1 MRRRRRWK
9 VHCVEKEQDQLKA
22 GDGRALKGR
31 ERSIASWTLAGTALK
46 ASSWELRRV
55 GVECMGTFPIT

>member
-1 MRRRRRWK
+1 M
-9 VHCVEKEQDQLKA
+9 HCIEKEQDQLKA

-46 ASSWELRRV
+46 SSSGELRRD